1 MVEARVMTI
10 GHHIARG
17 SIFLGRIPVLFA
29 AFAASLVL
37 ADPAC
42 LSAAEKTITLRGR
55 VDVAGLEVPA
65 GGFTVRALQPQKR
78 SNELGKTD
86 SDGSGNFQ
94 LTVDDE
100 AVGLYGVVLEATS
113 ANNRSLVLEAAVLF
127 IREAKSAIVVDL
139 STTAEA
145 AVVHWKIQRHPNDL
159 EPVRPFLLAE
169 WLSPLRAPKT
179 KAGLKRAETALGKWA
194 QAAAGPA
201 QRTTAAVL
209 QAAVGDFKQI
219 GKRLSALGVA
229 PAAIAQVEEMARK
242 DAEVAY
248 ILMMPYFLEL

>member
-1 MVEARVMTI
+1 MTI
-10 GHHIARG
+10 GHHIA
-17 SIFLGRIPVLFA
+17 SVSTFLRRLAGVLA
-29 AFAASLVL
+29 AFAASLLL
-37 ADPAC
+37 AYPAC

-94 LTVDDE
+94 LTVDEE
-100 AVGLYGVVLEATS
+100 AVGVYGVVVEATS
-113 ANNRSLVLEAAVLF
+113 ANNRSLVLEAPVLL
-127 IREAKSAIVVDL
+127 IREAKSPIVVDL
-139 STTAEA
+139 STTAKA
-145 AVVHWKIQRHPNDL
+145 AFVHWKVQRHPKDI

-169 WLSPLRAPKT
+169 WLNPILT
-179 KAGLKRAETALGKWA
+179 LKAKSGLKRAETQLAKWA
-194 QAAAGPA
+194 QSAAAPA
-201 QRTTAAVL
+201 QRSTAAVL

-219 GKRLSALGVA
+219 GKRLSALGIA
-229 PAAIAQVEEMARK
+229 AAAIAQIEEMARK
-242 DAEVAY
+242 DANVAY